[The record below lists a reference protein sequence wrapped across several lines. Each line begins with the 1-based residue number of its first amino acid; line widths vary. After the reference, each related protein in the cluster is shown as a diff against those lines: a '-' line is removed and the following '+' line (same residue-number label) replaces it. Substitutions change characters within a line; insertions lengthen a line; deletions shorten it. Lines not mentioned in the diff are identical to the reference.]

1 MTDEPKSAAARSPV
15 GAAAQYSVK
24 RLGYL
29 IEDGRR
35 GLLTAVGVHALAFDA
50 AAALRVVEAA
60 RERQD
65 ASEAYQAEQDETK
78 FVAGADRLAKA
89 IEALDAA
96 LAEWED

>member
-60 RERQD
+60 RAVD
-65 ASEAYQAEQDETK
+65 ACLETYC
-78 FVAGADRLAKA
+78 FADPTHPDRIAFEK
-89 IEALDAA
+89 ALDDLTAA